1 MEKIFLPYLDTVCD
15 EVTLEFEHESKQD
28 IIKMKPRSAKS
39 PYIKEKIA
47 SVNHLFQLQK
57 RWSGQ
62 LERYFYTRMQD
73 CEYREITNIGELEKE
88 MQKDFVSFARD
99 GKLAW
104 QDCCGVDTPA
114 KCYDKN
120 FSVIPMVDPEIE
132 KEYDK
137 SEFKR
142 QSFRGFNIVHIG

>member
-57 RWSGQ
+57 RLVRTVGTVFLHQNARLRISRNYQ
-62 LERYFYTRMQD
+62 
-73 CEYREITNIGELEKE
+73 YRGIGK
-88 MQKDFVSFARD
+88 RN
-99 GKLAW
+99 
-104 QDCCGVDTPA
+104 A
-114 KCYDKN
+114 K
-120 FSVIPMVDPEIE
+120 
-132 KEYDK
+132 
-137 SEFKR
+137 R
-142 QSFRGFNIVHIG
+142 FR

>member
-62 LERYFYTRMQD
+62 LERYFYTRMQA
-73 CEYREITNIGELEKE
+73 
-88 MQKDFVSFARD
+88 VSYTHLD
-99 GKLAW
+99 
-104 QDCCGVDTPA
+104 V
-114 KCYDKN
+114 Y
-120 FSVIPMVDPEIE
+120 
-132 KEYDK
+132 
-137 SEFKR
+137 KR
-142 QSFRGFNIVHIG
+142 QTVKRKNGHRDIFAL